1 MCPECAF
8 EEAARLIEH
17 AFAKQR
23 ATDLQHQIVVVLEA
37 EREHMLEAGQRR
49 RALAEL
55 EQDLA
60 QPGEGILVIGIE
72 TACFFEG
79 TPRPR
84 ILLTREPGVAHTD
97 KQLDGVGIQPQALAQ
112 CIYGLVVL
120 TFVVELMCTFVI
132 FVGTEE
138 RIRHRTGPPG
148 KVVL

>member
-1 MCPECAF
+1 M
-8 EEAARLIEH
+8 
-17 AFAKQR
+17 
-23 ATDLQHQIVVVLEA
+23 VVLEA
-37 EREHMLEAGQRR
+37 EREHVLEAGERP

-72 TACFFEG
+72 TARFFEG

-84 ILLTREPGVAHTD
+84 ILLTRETGVAHTD
-97 KQLDGVGIQPQALAQ
+97 KQLDGVGIQPQTLAQ
-112 CIYGLVVL
+112 RIYGVVVL

-138 RIRHRTGPPG
+138 RIRHRTGPPW